1 MMRFLL
7 LVGFLLSFAV
17 MQEKKQPTKQLSK
30 IKKKEV
36 IFNNNESSDDYL
48 DLFDKSFDKLKIH
61 FVDSVNESELIK
73 SGIKG
78 MMKNLDPYTK
88 LLEGSSLESYEIL
101 RKGKYGGVGIQM
113 GLRRDTLTVLAPME
127 DSPAYTEGI
136 QSGDKIIKIDST
148 LTDGL
153 NTKQASEL
161 IKGEVGSKVI
171 LGILRPSTKE
181 KIDFE
186 LIRSNIRVKHVPYW
200 GIDENNIGYIR
211 LTKFSKNASND
222 FKNALLSFDNKQ
234 LKGLIIDLRGN
245 SGGLL
250 NNAIKILDY
259 LCDRGELLLSRK
271 GKTNRSNKEYH
282 SRNRPLLDVDI
293 PIVVLVNKSSASAS
307 EIVAGAIQDLDR
319 GVILGQKTFG
329 KGLVQHMYDLND
341 TLTLKVTTAKYYLPS
356 GRLIQKEDY
365 LNNGFLTDGLDE
377 KDSLFVTKGGR
388 VVKGGGGILPDI
400 ITVPNI
406 ITPYIQALWREGV
419 FLSFA
424 ATYAPYHP
432 ELTIPINIDSKI
444 MNDFKVFLND
454 YDIDFKVPGESEYK
468 KLYNNLLKSSI
479 SINKYSKNISKSNI
493 NIKNINFINEIDE
506 YFNQLKSIQFS
517 LPENERLIKNGLQR
531 EISRVV
537 SGEKERIKA
546 SLQIDLEYLR
556 AIEIILNLKEYYTI
570 LEF

>member
-1 MMRFLL
+1 M
-7 LVGFLLSFAV
+7 
-17 MQEKKQPTKQLSK
+17 
-30 IKKKEV
+30 
-36 IFNNNESSDDYL
+36 
-48 DLFDKSFDKLKIH
+48 
-61 FVDSVNESELIK
+61 
-73 SGIKG
+73 
-78 MMKNLDPYTK
+78 
-88 LLEGSSLESYEIL
+88 
-101 RKGKYGGVGIQM
+101 
-113 GLRRDTLTVLAPME
+113 
-127 DSPAYTEGI
+127 
-136 QSGDKIIKIDST
+136 
-148 LTDGL
+148 
-153 NTKQASEL
+153 
-161 IKGEVGSKVI
+161 
-171 LGILRPSTKE
+171 
-181 KIDFE
+181 
-186 LIRSNIRVKHVPYW
+186 
-200 GIDENNIGYIR
+200 
-211 LTKFSKNASND
+211 
-222 FKNALLSFDNKQ
+222 
-234 LKGLIIDLRGN
+234 RGN

-365 LNNGFLTDGLDE
+365 LNNGFLTEGLDE

-517 LPENERLIKNGLQR
+517 LPENERLIKNGLRR